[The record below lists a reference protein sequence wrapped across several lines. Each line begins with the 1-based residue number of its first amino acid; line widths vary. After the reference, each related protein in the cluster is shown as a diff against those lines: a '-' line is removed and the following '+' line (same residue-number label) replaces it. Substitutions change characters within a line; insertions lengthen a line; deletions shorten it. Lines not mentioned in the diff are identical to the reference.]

1 MEKYF
6 FQAWSAKKVS
16 VLIWTSALMAI
27 TTVILTKSAR
37 TSKTETDGNAARLTL
52 NVQLKYQPQ
61 NGKG

>member
-1 MEKYF
+1 
-6 FQAWSAKKVS
+6 
-16 VLIWTSALMAI
+16 MAI